1 MEHFLMCIFNETQGR
16 NIVSMCGVMLLVA
29 PKFAAVENVFEIQCG
44 SGITENTFGKSLHS

>member
-1 MEHFLMCIFNETQGR
+1 MCIFNETQGR